1 MKVLLLNG
9 SPRLNGNTAAALAE
23 MENVFT
29 QEGIEVE
36 TVQVGAWPIRG
47 CTACRYC
54 CDGCPVGLDIPMLL
68 SVYNDI
74 RVSPVFTVAM
84 GIEALPEEKRPSA
97 CISCGKCTRI
107 CPQNIDI
114 PQAMKDFTQALSK
127 IPSWEAICRER
138 EEAARRGKSK

>member
-1 MKVLLLNG
+1 MLE
-9 SPRLNGNTAAALAE
+9 LAE
-23 MENVFT
+23 SLKDSV
-29 QEGIEVE
+29 
-36 TVQVGAWPIRG
+36 P

-54 CDGCPVGLDIPMLL
+54 CDGCLAGLDIPMLL

-97 CISCGKCTRI
+97 CISCGKCTKV

-114 PQAMKDFTQALSK
+114 PQEMKAFTQALSK

-138 EEAARRGKSK
+138 EEAARKK